1 MKQERTHYHA
11 HFGVYFSVVRFTVLP
26 EDRLALRTLHFPDVG
41 GECWRV
47 RDFISETYDR
57 MLAQRRPCEMVVEV
71 SRPLTRNQADLFNLQ
86 SASVGAGA
94 TAATRK
100 LTQHMH
106 PYLSG
111 FAVAA
116 VGLAA
121 LFALESRHA
130 EDIIVAVQARV
141 SGGIGPQSR
150 TVSML
155 LKAKGGVQ

>member
-1 MKQERTHYHA
+1 
-11 HFGVYFSVVRFTVLP
+11 
-26 EDRLALRTLHFPDVG
+26 
-41 GECWRV
+41 
-47 RDFISETYDR
+47 
-57 MLAQRRPCEMVVEV
+57 MVVEV
-71 SRPLTRNQADLFNLQ
+71 SRPLARNQADLFNLQ

-111 FAVAA
+111 FAVAP

-130 EDIIVAVQARV
+130 GDIIVAVQARV